1 MAQYPEAGGV
11 ATVKPTRAYAVIAV
25 IIERGP
31 QNYSAYAPDLP
42 GCFATGATIEEVA
55 QLMREG
61 IPFHL
66 EGLRQ
71 NGDPVPPPPTTAI
84 VVEVENADAA

>member
-1 MAQYPEAGGV
+1 MAQYAEAGGV
-11 ATVKPTRAYAVIAV
+11 ATVKPTRAYAV

-42 GCFATGATIEEVA
+42 GCFATDATSEEVA

-71 NGDPVPPPPTTAI
+71 NGDPVPPPTTTAI
-84 VVEVENADAA
+84 VVEVENADAV